1 MRDSNY
7 IIGRGLS
14 FLACIMLLG
23 VLASCQGTPSN
34 SGNLLSK
41 AQGKTLQPSISPSL
55 RPSPTEL
62 PAASPLI
69 EPTVSRKDEMV
80 TITIIY
86 DNYPFRPGLGT
97 SWGFAALVEYHDQL
111 LLFDTGGSGA
121 LLLTNLAALG
131 FDPQDIELVVLSHEH
146 NDHVGG
152 LQSLLTA
159 GAQPKIYIPPSF
171 SASFKQSFE
180 GQAQLTNSRPELQIS
195 EGIYTTGEMP
205 GPPPEQALVI
215 DTSQGLVVITGC
227 AHPGIDTMIREVK
240 RQYQGEIYLV
250 LGGFHLGSASDAQVR
265 AIIQEFRRL
274 GVKYA
279 APCHCTGDRAIGLF
293 RGAFGKDFLPV
304 GVGAVIEIGAH

>member
-1 MRDSNY
+1 
-7 IIGRGLS
+7 
-14 FLACIMLLG
+14 
-23 VLASCQGTPSN
+23 
-34 SGNLLSK
+34 
-41 AQGKTLQPSISPSL
+41 
-55 RPSPTEL
+55 
-62 PAASPLI
+62 
-69 EPTVSRKDEMV
+69 MV

-131 FDPQDIELVVLSHEH
+131 FEPQDIELVVLSHEH
-146 NDHVGG
+146 DDHVGG
-152 LQSLLTA
+152 LQSLLSA

-180 GQAQLTNSRPELQIS
+180 GQAQLTDSRPGLQIA
-195 EGIYTTGEMP
+195 EDIYTSGEMP

-215 DTSQGLVVITGC
+215 DTSQGLVIITGC
-227 AHPGIDTMIREVK
+227 AHPGIDTVIREVK
-240 RQYQGEIYLV
+240 GQYKGEIYLV
-250 LGGFHLGSASDAQVR
+250 LGGFHLGSASDARVR

-274 GVKYA
+274 GVKHA

-293 RGAFGKDFLPV
+293 RSAFGKDFLPV

>member
-1 MRDSNY
+1 
-7 IIGRGLS
+7 
-14 FLACIMLLG
+14 MLLG

-41 AQGKTLQPSISPSL
+41 AESGPLQPSSSPFPS
-55 RPSPTEL
+55 PSPTEL
-62 PAASPLI
+62 PAASPVV
-69 EPTVSRKDEMV
+69 EPTVSRKEEMV

-86 DNYPFRPGLGT
+86 DNYSFRPDLGT
-97 SWGFAALVEYHDQL
+97 SWGFAALVEHHDQL

-121 LLLTNLAALG
+121 LLLSNLAALG
-131 FDPQDIELVVLSHEH
+131 FEPQDIEKVVLSHEH
-146 NDHVGG
+146 NDHIGG

-159 GAQPKIYIPPSF
+159 GAQPEVYIPPSF
-171 SASFKQSFE
+171 SASFKQRYQ
-180 GQAQLTNSRPELQIS
+180 GQAQLTNSRPGLQVA
-195 EGIYTTGEMP
+195 EGIYTIGEMP

-227 AHPGIDTMIREVK
+227 AHPGIDTVIREVK
-240 RQYQGEIYLV
+240 RQYKGEIYLV

-293 RGAFGKDFLPV
+293 RSAFGKDFLPV

>member
-7 IIGRGLS
+7 ILGQGLC
-14 FLACIMLLG
+14 FLTCLMVLG
-23 VLASCQGTPSN
+23 VLASCQGTHPN
-34 SGNLLSK
+34 SDNLLQK
-41 AQGKTLQPSISPSL
+41 AEVIPPQPSISPSP

-97 SWGFAALVEYHDQL
+97 SWGFAALVELHDQL
-111 LLFDTGGSGA
+111 LLFDTGGSGP
-121 LLLTNLAALG
+121 LLLSNLAALG
-131 FDPQDIELVVLSHEH
+131 FEPQDIEKVVLSHEH
-146 NDHVGG
+146 NDHTGG
-152 LQSLLTA
+152 LQSLLSA
-159 GAQPKIYIPPSF
+159 GAQPEIYIPPSF
-171 SASFKQSFE
+171 SASFKQRYQ
-180 GQAQLTNSRPELQIS
+180 GQAQLVNSSPGLQIAD
-195 EGIYTTGEMP
+195 GIYTTGEMP

-227 AHPGIDTMIREVK
+227 AHPGIDTMIREAK
-240 RQYQGEIYLV
+240 RQFKREIYLV

-265 AIIQEFRRL
+265 TIIKEFRRL
-274 GVKYA
+274 GVKYV
-279 APCHCTGDRAIGLF
+279 APCHCTGDRAIGLI
-293 RGAFGKDFLPV
+293 RSDFGKDFLPV